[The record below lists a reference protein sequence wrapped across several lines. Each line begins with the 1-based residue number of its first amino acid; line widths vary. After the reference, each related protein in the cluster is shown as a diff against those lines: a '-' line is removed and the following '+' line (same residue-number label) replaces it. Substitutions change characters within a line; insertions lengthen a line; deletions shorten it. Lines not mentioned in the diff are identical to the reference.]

1 MNKDKVKLELDND
14 GDSMWRI
21 PVKELK
27 RGEFLKLSLNANE
40 VWYRE
45 EYDREYKEYWISSMD
60 DISKGKLIKGSRKV
74 YVGFT
79 Y

>member
-1 MNKDKVKLELDND
+1 MNKDNVKLELDND

-27 RGEFLKLSLNANE
+27 RGEFLKLSLNANQ